1 VKLPSLSRT
10 QAMEALSLGRHPLAN
25 LLASG
30 CLPDLRVDR
39 VAALASRAR
48 AASDCPLVIVRAGQ
62 HSWDGT
68 RKIGYHTSYLD
79 EEVLDGSRQWWISNT
94 EEIKSAAHILLT
106 VSTWA
111 VALLHVTGCAGT
123 ETVTT
128 TRGNTVKR
136 HSYEA
141 TLAARVDNLVEGE
154 VRNVSPV
161 PDELAPLLSVL
172 GQRLPSPPGAPLI
185 VTRP

>member
-1 VKLPSLSRT
+1 
-10 QAMEALSLGRHPLAN
+10 MEALGLGRHPLEN

-62 HSWDGT
+62 PSLDGT
-68 RKIGYHTSYLD
+68 RKIGYHVSYTD
-79 EEVLDGSRQWWISNT
+79 EEVLDGARQKWISNPD
-94 EEIKSAAHILLT
+94 EILSAAHILLA

-111 VALLHVTGCAGT
+111 VALLHVTDVAGT

-128 TRGNTVKR
+128 MRGNTVKR

-141 TLAARVDNLVEGE
+141 ALVARVDNLVEGK

-161 PDELAPLLSVL
+161 PAELAPLVPVL